1 MLRMKVLVAGRL
13 PAASLE
19 EMQALGVEVAYQP
32 SLLSE
37 QLTAAL
43 RGVNVLVVRGLEV
56 TAEAIAASTSL
67 NLIIRAGSGTGRIDV
82 GAASARGIYV
92 ANTPGRNAAAVAE
105 LTLTLIGC
113 LDRRILDAASSLQAG
128 TWQKNEYAQAVGL
141 RGRSLGIIGLG
152 HVGRAVWSLAR
163 AYGMLVTAW
172 SRSLTPARA
181 ADLGIGF
188 SSSLQDLAARSE
200 ILTVHLESNDR
211 TNRLIGRSVL
221 ELLPAGAIFVNT
233 SSPDVV
239 DYEALAQV
247 AAARGLRVGLDVLPA
262 EPQVRSGT
270 YDHPVLHAGL
280 IYATPHIGA
289 STDEAQHAIANETV
303 HILRAFLTKGEVPN
317 VVNISVSSWA
327 KYQVVVRHIE
337 KTGALAHVLS
347 VLKRHG
353 IHVQE
358 LDNTVFEGG
367 RAACAKIRVET
378 RPSEACLTEIM
389 AFSSEILH
397 VDLVSLPNFA

>member
-1 MLRMKVLVAGRL
+1 MKVLVAGRL

-32 SLLSE
+32 SLTSE
-37 QLTAAL
+37 ELTGAL

-56 TAEAIAASTSL
+56 TADAIAASTFL

-105 LTLTLIGC
+105 LTFTLIGC
-113 LDRRILDAASSLQAG
+113 LDRRILDATSSLKTGQ
-128 TWQKNEYAQAVGL
+128 WQKDEYAQAVGL
-141 RGRSLGIIGLG
+141 RGRNLGIVGLG

-163 AYGMLVTAW
+163 AYGMAVTAW
-172 SRSLTPARA
+172 SRSLTQARA
-181 ADLGIGF
+181 ADLGIGYA
-188 SSSLQDLAARSE
+188 STLHELASRSE
-200 ILTVHLESNDR
+200 VLTVHLDSNDR
-211 TNRLIGRSVL
+211 TNRLIGLDVL
-221 ELLPAGAIFVNT
+221 QLLPKGAIFVNT
-233 SSPDVV
+233 SSSEVV
-239 DYEALAQV
+239 DYDALAVV
-247 AAARGLRVGLDVLPA
+247 AKANQLRIGLDVLPG
-262 EPQVRSGT
+262 EPQSRSGT
-270 YDHPVLHAGL
+270 FDHPVLHSGL
-280 IYATPHIGA
+280 VYATPHIGA
-289 STDEAQHAIANETV
+289 STDEAQHAIANETLHV
-303 HILRAFLTKGEVPN
+303 LRAFLTKGEVPN

-327 KYQVVVRHIE
+327 RYQVVVRHIE

-378 RPSEACLTEIM
+378 RPSEACLSEIM

>member
-1 MLRMKVLVAGRL
+1 MKVLVAGRL

-32 SLLSE
+32 SLRSE
-37 QLTAAL
+37 ELLPAL

-56 TAEAIAASTSL
+56 TAEAISASTSL

-82 GAASARGIYV
+82 AAASARGIYV

-113 LDRRILDAASSLQAG
+113 LDRRIIDASSSLKTGQ
-128 TWQKNEYAQAVGL
+128 WEKHEYAQAVGL
-141 RGRSLGIIGLG
+141 RGRNLGIVGLG

-163 AYGMLVTAW
+163 AYGMSVAAW

-181 ADLGIGF
+181 ADLGIGYAGT
-188 SSSLQDLAARSE
+188 LKDLASRSD
-200 ILTVHLESNDR
+200 ILTIHLESNER
-211 TNRLIGRSVL
+211 THRLVGREVL
-221 ELLPAGAIFVNT
+221 QALPNGAIFVNT
-233 SSPDVV
+233 ASADVV
-239 DYEALAQV
+239 DYDALAEV
-247 AAARGLRVGLDVLPA
+247 AAERQLRVGLDVLPG
-262 EPQVRSGT
+262 EPQSRSGT
-270 YDHPVLHAGL
+270 FDHAVLRSGL
-280 IYATPHIGA
+280 VYATPHIGA
-289 STDEAQHAIANETV
+289 STDEAQLAIANETLHV
-303 HILRAFLTKGEVPN
+303 LRAFLTKGEVPN
-317 VVNISVSSWA
+317 VVNISASSWA
-327 KYQVVVRHIE
+327 KYQLVVRHIE

-347 VLKRHG
+347 VLKRHS

-378 RPSEACLTEIM
+378 RPSEACLSEIM

>member
-1 MLRMKVLVAGRL
+1 MKVLVAGRL

-37 QLTAAL
+37 QLASAL
-43 RGVNVLVVRGLEV
+43 KGVNVLVVRGLEV
-56 TAEAIAASTSL
+56 SAESIAASNSL
-67 NLIIRAGSGTGRIDV
+67 NLIIRSGSGTGRIDV

-105 LTLTLIGC
+105 LTFTLIGC
-113 LDRRILDAASSLQAG
+113 LDRRILDATSSLKTG
-128 TWQKNEYAQAVGL
+128 MWQKNEYAQAVGL
-141 RGRSLGIIGLG
+141 RGRSLGIAGLG

-163 AYGMLVTAW
+163 AYGMTVTAW
-172 SRSLTPARA
+172 SRSLTAARA
-181 ADLGIGF
+181 AEMGIGY

-200 ILTVHLESNDR
+200 VLTVHLDSNDR
-211 TNRLIGRSVL
+211 TNRLIGRDVL
-221 ELLPAGAIFVNT
+221 ELLPKGAIFVNT

-247 AAARGLRVGLDVLPA
+247 AAARGLRVGLDVLPG
-262 EPQVRSGT
+262 EPQARSGT

-280 IYATPHIGA
+280 VYATPHIGA

-317 VVNISVSSWA
+317 VVNISASSWA

-367 RAACAKIRVET
+367 RAACAKIRVEM

>member
-1 MLRMKVLVAGRL
+1 MKVLVAGRL

-32 SLLSE
+32 SLTSDEL
-37 QLTAAL
+37 AHAL
-43 RGVNVLVVRGLEV
+43 QGVNVLVIRGLEV
-56 TAEAIAASTSL
+56 TADAIASSNAL

-82 GAASARGIYV
+82 AAASARGIYV
-92 ANTPGRNAAAVAE
+92 SNTPGRNAAAVAE

-113 LDRRILDAASSLQAG
+113 LDRRILDASSSLRAG
-128 TWQKNEYAQAVGL
+128 RWEKDEYAQAVGL
-141 RGRSLGIIGLG
+141 RGRSLGIVGLG

-163 AYGMLVTAW
+163 AYGMSVAAW
-172 SRSLTPARA
+172 SRSLTQARA
-181 ADLGIGF
+181 TDLGIGF
-188 SSSLQDLAARSE
+188 ASSLCELAAKSE
-200 ILTVHLESNDR
+200 VLTIHLDSNER
-211 TNRLIGRSVL
+211 TQRLVGREAL
-221 ELLPAGAIFVNT
+221 EMLPRGAIFVNT
-233 SSPDVV
+233 SSADVV
-239 DYEALAQV
+239 DYDALADV
-247 AAARGLRVGLDVLPA
+247 AKVNRLRIGLDVLPE
-262 EPQVRSGT
+262 EPQVRSSL
-270 YDHPVLHAGL
+270 YDHSVLHAGL
-280 IYATPHIGA
+280 VYATPHIGA
-289 STDEAQHAIANETV
+289 STDEAQHAIANETLHV
-303 HILRAFLTKGEVPN
+303 LRAFLTKGEVPN
-317 VVNISVSSWA
+317 VVNISASSWA
-327 KYQVVVRHIE
+327 KYQVVVRHVE

>member
-1 MLRMKVLVAGRL
+1 MKVLVAGRL

-32 SLLSE
+32 SLQSE
-37 QLTAAL
+37 ELVAAL

-56 TAEAIAASTSL
+56 TAEAVAASNSL

-105 LTLTLIGC
+105 LTFTLIGC
-113 LDRRILDAASSLQAG
+113 LDRRILDATSSLKAG
-128 TWQKNEYAQAVGL
+128 QWQKNEYAQAVGL
-141 RGRSLGIIGLG
+141 RGRSLGIAGLG

-163 AYGMLVTAW
+163 VYGMSVTAW
-172 SRSLTPARA
+172 SRTLTA
-181 ADLGIGF
+181 AKASDLGIGYV
-188 SSSLQDLAARSE
+188 SSLQELASRSE
-200 ILTVHLESNDR
+200 IFTIHLDSNDR
-211 TNRLIGRSVL
+211 TNHMIGLEVL
-221 ELLPAGAIFVNT
+221 ELLPKGAIFVNT
-233 SSPDVV
+233 SSADVV
-239 DYEALAQV
+239 DYDALAKV
-247 AAARGLRVGLDVLPA
+247 AAARGLRIGLDVLPD
-262 EPQVRSGT
+262 EPQSRSGN
-270 YDHPVLHAGL
+270 YDHPVLHSGL
-280 IYATPHIGA
+280 VYATPHIGA

-303 HILRAFLTKGEVPN
+303 YILRSFLTKGEVPN
-317 VVNISVSSWA
+317 VVNISASSWA